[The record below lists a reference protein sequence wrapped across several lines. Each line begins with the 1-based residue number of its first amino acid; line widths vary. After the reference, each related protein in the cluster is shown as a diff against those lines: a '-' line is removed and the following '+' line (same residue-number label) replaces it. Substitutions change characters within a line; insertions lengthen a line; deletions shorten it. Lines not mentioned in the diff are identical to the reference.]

1 MTLTP
6 NVSPTPAAVTRSS
19 SSSSANV
26 VIKCAGVNKTFS
38 DFWMR
43 PRVKAV
49 VDVNLEVRRGEVFGL
64 LGPNGSGKS
73 TTIKLILGLLHPTSG
88 RIAVFGKRPEDV
100 ATKELIGYLP
110 EESYLYRFLNARET
124 LDYYGRLFHL
134 PRHTRQK
141 RIDML
146 LEMVGLD
153 AAQHR
158 PVGEYSKG
166 MQRRI
171 GLAQALINQPQLLIL
186 DEPTA
191 GMDPIGTRQMKDLI
205 IRLKERGITILLCSH
220 LLADVEDVCERVTIM
235 FGGRVVEEGTIDE
248 LLVQR
253 DLTSIEAAKM
263 DDDTIQ
269 QIEQLLAKRGKH
281 IERVSH
287 PRQTLEQKFLDLV
300 ERERTKGSLTSGAK
314 SGGQIAGFLLDE
326 DGRPAQG
333 SVESEA
339 AAVIDELT
347 RTEPTKTQ
355 TPAEA
360 TKQSQSTAE
369 RPSEPAVDD
378 SLLSEL
384 AGEKPRSETDVS
396 SREVETNAPTEPEAD
411 LSVLAGLVAPSP
423 SEVSPKK
430 KSDKPLPPKTS
441 SNDFATGNAKGNA
454 TGPAKSTAPVEEEQ
468 DASPSVN
475 TPNVEPLQQ
484 AKAQASGV
492 VEATDDDNLHIEQEA
507 EPAQPP
513 PKPQVSKESGESGL
527 GLLSGLSADDEEF
540 DLPPIDPPKAPPRES
555 TSGEKPDAGFL
566 KALEDADQEDEKL

>member
-1 MTLTP
+1 MTLLP
-6 NVSPTPAAVTRSS
+6 NTTPTPVAAST
-19 SSSSANV
+19 ANV

-38 DFWMR
+38 DFWLR

-186 DEPTA
+186 DEPTT
-191 GMDPIGTRQMKDLI
+191 GMDPIGAKQMKDLI
-205 IRLKERGITILLCSH
+205 LRLKERGITILLCSH
-220 LLADVEDVCERVTIM
+220 LLADVEDVCDRVTIM

-248 LLVQR
+248 LLTER
-253 DLTSIEAAKM
+253 DITSIEASQI
-263 DDDTIQ
+263 DDETIQ
-269 QIEQLLAKRGKH
+269 QIEQVLAKRGKH

-287 PRQTLEQKFLDLV
+287 RRQTLEQKFLDLV
-300 ERERTKGSLTSGAK
+300 ERERSKGSATSGAR
-314 SGGQIAGFLLDE
+314 SGGQIAGFLFDDDE
-326 DGRPAQG
+326 RQVNGAGQTEG
-333 SVESEA
+333 E
-339 AAVIDELT
+339 AVIDQLT
-347 RTEPTKTQ
+347 RP
-355 TPAEA
+355 
-360 TKQSQSTAE
+360 
-369 RPSEPAVDD
+369 EPAVISAPSGDATHGQTSD
-378 SLLSEL
+378 AHLHEQAEDASLLSEL
-384 AGEKPRSETDVS
+384 SGVKPAGDARSAS
-396 SREVETNAPTEPEAD
+396 QSREAKATTAAPEPEAD
-411 LSVLAGLVAPSP
+411 LSVLEGLIAPSSTPAKPAPTVSVAPPPRQEQPQATPAAPPSP
-423 SEVSPKK
+423 AAPK
-430 KSDKPLPPKTS
+430 
-441 SNDFATGNAKGNA
+441 
-454 TGPAKSTAPVEEEQ
+454 V
-468 DASPSVN
+468 PSI
-475 TPNVEPLQQ
+475 EPLQQ
-484 AKAQASGV
+484 AKVQEPPAAELERPAKPPAPAKV
-492 VEATDDDNLHIEQEA
+492 HEPRAAAPNPPMEQ
-507 EPAQPP
+507 P

-527 GLLSGLSADDEEF
+527 GLLNGLSADDEDF
-540 DLPPIDPPKAPPRES
+540 DLPPIDPPQAPPRTTGKS
-555 TSGEKPDAGFL
+555 SEKPDAGFL
-566 KALEDADQEDEKL
+566 KALDDVDAEDDDPHVV